1 MAAPDSSLRWT
12 SKSVRRLASELQ
24 ALGHTVSY
32 RLVANLLRDAGYCLQ
47 ANRKT
52 REGTRHPD
60 RDAQFAYLNA
70 PVHRLQQ
77 QHRPTIPVD
86 MKKTDLGKVIP
97 SDVYDLARNEGW
109 VSVASPKDSGSDR
122 DAPARSTRH
131 DASLMSWR
139 SNGRNTRQIA

>member
-1 MAAPDSSLRWT
+1 MRWT

-32 RLVANLLRDAGYCLQ
+32 RLVADLLRDAGYCLQ

-70 PVHRLQQ
+70 PVHRFQQ
-77 QHRPTIPVD
+77 QHHPTIPVD
-86 MKKTDLGKVIP
+86 MKKTDLGKAIP
-97 SDVYDLARNEGW
+97 YSVCDAF
-109 VSVASPKDSGSDR
+109 VS
-122 DAPARSTRH
+122 
-131 DASLMSWR
+131 
-139 SNGRNTRQIA
+139 